1 MKIREFFYRQRWL
14 LLIFLLGFFLF
25 FYKVGDRDLWDP
37 DEDEYAQVSREMV
50 QLNHWVYPTVNNQ
63 PYTIKPVLYN
73 WLIALASLPWGD
85 VNELRARIFSSI
97 AALGTVIIIFYLG
110 ILMFSRRA
118 GFLGGMVLGTSF
130 LFIQYA
136 RWVQINMLSTFFIAL
151 VLYLFY
157 RGYTSSEKRKTSY
170 LMMYVPIGLGVLTM
184 GPVNLI
190 LPALVIAFYLIVQGD
205 YNHFKKL
212 QLGWGM
218 LVVLVI
224 IAPYYLIVSFKG
236 AYAYDLFLRTNIIRY
251 FDTWT
256 HRGPFYFYLPNL
268 FSAFM
273 PWSLFLPAS
282 LYYTF
287 SQRSR
292 VKRKET
298 GFLIVWAVSIFI
310 FFSFSQCKRTQY
322 ILPLF
327 PALSLLV
334 AYLGDQAIS
343 HWKDSYYRKL
353 LTVPSII
360 LLTVLVFSALSMPLY
375 ALIAQRAWIWEM
387 VALGS
392 ICAATALIIAWAV
405 HKKRPA
411 LLFVS
416 PGIAMLVLL
425 TYALH
430 FVIPRLEAYESPRP
444 FCQEIVTRLENGGQ
458 WAMYNFDKSAY
469 VYYTKR
475 ICKEIHGA
483 TELGEFFKQ
492 DSLSLVAIREE
503 DYVRVK
509 DYLGVTTHVLF
520 REKAGH
526 GRVLLISNQK

>member
-1 MKIREFFYRQRWL
+1 MV
-14 LLIFLLGFFLF
+14 LGFFLF
-25 FYKVGDRDLWDP
+25 FYKVGDRDLWAP

-218 LVVLVI
+218 LILTVI
-224 IAPYYLIVSFKG
+224 IVPYYLIVSFNG
-236 AYAYDLFLRTNIIRY
+236 TYSFDLLVKTNIIRY

-256 HRGPFYFYLPNL
+256 HKRPFYYYLPN
-268 FSAFM
+268 FCWAFL
-273 PWSLFLPAS
+273 PWTLFLPGA
-282 LYYTF
+282 LHNIFTN
-287 SQRSR
+287 RS
-292 VKRKET
+292 KENLKDT
-298 GFLIVWAVSIFI
+298 RFLLVWAVSIFI

-334 AYLGDQAIS
+334 AYLGI
-343 HWKDSYYRKL
+343 K
-353 LTVPSII
+353 PSP
-360 LLTVLVFSALSMPLY
+360 T
-375 ALIAQRAWIWEM
+375 
-387 VALGS
+387 G
-392 ICAATALIIAWAV
+392 
-405 HKKRPA
+405 K
-411 LLFVS
+411 
-416 PGIAMLVLL
+416 
-425 TYALH
+425 
-430 FVIPRLEAYESPRP
+430 IPTIGN
-444 FCQEIVTRLENGGQ
+444 C
-458 WAMYNFDKSAY
+458 
-469 VYYTKR
+469 
-475 ICKEIHGA
+475 
-483 TELGEFFKQ
+483 
-492 DSLSLVAIREE
+492 
-503 DYVRVK
+503 
-509 DYLGVTTHVLF
+509 
-520 REKAGH
+520 
-526 GRVLLISNQK
+526 